1 MTKVMNIKLSLKD
14 IIWSYF
20 GVVIKAGANLI
31 ILPVCLRYM
40 SADEMGMFY
49 IFMSIN
55 AMMLLFDLG
64 FSPTITRFVSYA
76 FGGAKTVTEKGFFT
90 DQHHGQPNLSLIVQ
104 LMRLAK
110 KIYLLISLAALIILA
125 IFGTVYIDY
134 VGKALPTDYLLSA
147 WAVFLGGIALN
158 LYNYFW
164 APCLVGIGQVK
175 LFQKANVYS
184 QVVYLLLI
192 IGSVPFVK
200 YPLVCIAVAYAA
212 SGIIMRSI
220 AKHYLKRSINID
232 TSPDAAM
239 LQNDKIV
246 FAILFANARKV
257 VLVTI
262 GSLLV
267 NPGSMFLCSLF
278 FSISA
283 VASFGLTTQL
293 FAAVATIGATYV
305 RAFLPAINEA
315 SMRNNRELLV
325 KLLAKSV
332 VVGWSIFL
340 CGAVTI
346 AFALPPVIFLLK
358 SNTALLPTPLLLLVA
373 LYMFLEFN
381 HGQIFAL
388 FIYAK
393 NEIPFVVPSLVSG
406 IAIIV
411 LSLINIKVLDYGLF
425 GLLIAQFVVQAAFQ
439 NWYWPRMVLTRLN
452 LSLGKLLQIG
462 IRELADKF

>member
-1 MTKVMNIKLSLKD
+1 MNIKLSLKD
-14 IIWSYF
+14 IIWSYL
-20 GVVIKAGANLI
+20 GVIIKAGANLI

-76 FGGAKTVTEKGFFT
+76 FGGAKLITGKGFL
-90 DQHHGQPNLSLIVQ
+90 DAEQHGQPNFALIGQ

-110 KIYLLISLAALIILA
+110 KIYLIISLAVLIVLA
-125 IFGTVYIDY
+125 IFGSIYIDY
-134 VGKALPTDYLLSA
+134 VGKALPLGYLFTA
-147 WAVFLGGIALN
+147 WAVFLGGIVLN
-158 LYNYFW
+158 LFNYYW
-164 APCLVGIGQVK
+164 APCLVGIGKVK

-184 QVVYLLLI
+184 QVFYLLMI
-192 IGSVPFVK
+192 TVSVPFVK
-200 YPLVCIAVAYAA
+200 YPLVCIAVAYAL

-220 AKHYLKRSINID
+220 AKYYLKISVNMNDSQGEKTI
-232 TSPDAAM
+232 
-239 LQNDKIV
+239 QNDKTV
-246 FAILFANARKV
+246 FAILFANARKI
-257 VLVTI
+257 VLVTV

-267 NPGSMFLCSLF
+267 NQGSMFLCSIF
-278 FSISA
+278 FSIST

-305 RAFLPAINEA
+305 RTFLPAINEA
-315 SMRNNRELLV
+315 SMRNNHELLV

-340 CGAVTI
+340 CGVLAIVVV
-346 AFALPPVIFLLK
+346 LPHFILLLK
-358 SNTALLPTPLLLLVA
+358 SHTELLPAPLLLLVA

-393 NEIPFVVPSLVSG
+393 NEIPFVIPSLVSG
-406 IAIIV
+406 CAIVIIAVFNVKI
-411 LSLINIKVLDYGLF
+411 LGYGLV
-425 GLLIAQFVVQAAFQ
+425 GILSAQFLVQAVFQ
-439 NWYWPRMVLTRLN
+439 NWYWPRLVLTRMN
-452 LSLGKLLQIG
+452 IRMDSLLVIG
-462 IRELADKF
+462 AREFVNILRR